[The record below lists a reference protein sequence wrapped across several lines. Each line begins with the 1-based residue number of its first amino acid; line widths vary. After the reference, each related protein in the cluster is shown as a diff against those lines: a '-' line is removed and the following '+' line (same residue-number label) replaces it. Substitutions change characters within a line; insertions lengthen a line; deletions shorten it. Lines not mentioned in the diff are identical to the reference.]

1 MGLQQSVVTST
12 LRGLTNVLCRV
23 NDEQLAKVPERGPCI
38 IVANHVN
45 FVEVPIMATRL
56 HPRPVTGFAKEE
68 TWDNPAMGYLFNL
81 WDGIPIKRGEADM
94 GALRKGLEVLDK
106 GYFLAIAPEGTR
118 SNDGRLQ
125 PAHPGVAV
133 LALLSG
139 VPLLPIVYYGGEQL
153 KSNLRRLR
161 RTDFRI
167 IVGDIFS
174 VDDRGEKV
182 TSQVRSQMANE
193 IMYQLAALLPPAYRG
208 HYANLEMA
216 TERYLRFEPP
226 SKSNLRGIVE

>member
-1 MGLQQSVVTST
+1 MGLQQSVVTTT

-23 NDEQLAKVPERGPCI
+23 DDEQMAKVPERGPCI

-81 WDGIPIKRGEADM
+81 WDGIPIRRGEPDM
-94 GALRKGLEVLDK
+94 RALRKGLEVLEK

-118 SNDGRLQ
+118 SNHGRLQ

-133 LALLSG
+133 LALMSG
-139 VPLLPIVYYGGEQL
+139 APLLPIVYFGGEQL
-153 KSNLRRLR
+153 KRNLRRLR
-161 RTDFRI
+161 RTDFHI
-167 IVGDIFS
+167 VVGDMFY

-182 TSQVRSQMANE
+182 TSQVRSQMADE

-208 HYANLEMA
+208 HYLDLEA
-216 TERYLRFEPP
+216 STEEYLRFEPP
-226 SKSNLRGIVE
+226 SKSNLMGMVD